1 MALKELQIRYATKRA
16 KGYKLTN
23 GEGLYLL
30 VRPNGSKLWRMTYR
44 YGGKEKLLSFGAH
57 PAVSRAA
64 PWPKWCWARGG
75 DPSAG
80 NKPRAQM
87 TRKEAARK
95 WHGHR
100 LDALDA
106 GHATR
111 LPTRLQ
117 RDAFPVLGTLGLG
130 VIAPAGVLAMVRW
143 VEARGALDVRSRSR
157 SYRAASARAGG
168 ECDHVRVLNAVA
180 LW

>member
-75 DPSAG
+75 GSKRRQQAQGADDQKG
-80 NKPRAQM
+80 GGAQM
-87 TRKEAARK
+87 AWPPPR
-95 WHGHR
+95 
-100 LDALDA
+100 
-106 GHATR
+106 
-111 LPTRLQ
+111 
-117 RDAFPVLGTLGLG
+117 
-130 VIAPAGVLAMVRW
+130 
-143 VEARGALDVRSRSR
+143 
-157 SYRAASARAGG
+157 RA
-168 ECDHVRVLNAVA
+168 
-180 LW
+180 